1 MAKARMTARGLWPL
15 FGAVALFVA
24 AGSLQNALLG
34 FHLAAAG
41 LDSGLTSF
49 LIALYFGG
57 FFAGAYHA
65 PKLVR
70 AFGQITAFGVPAVGA
85 GVLLPLFSLSD
96 SLPLIA
102 LLQLLTGFAIACQYV
117 VAESWL
123 NLEADSSFRARLFG
137 LYMIF
142 WFAAA
147 AGGPLLLS
155 LGGQELTPLF
165 LLCGGMMLLSGLL
178 VRRLRGR
185 EWQGEFALPMPLKP
199 VWRACPTGFIATLL
213 VGISFG
219 AVLGLTAAYG
229 QHRGLDA
236 AGTSLFVA
244 AFIIGGALTQY
255 LAGFLSDRFGR
266 LPVLFAFT
274 LLATLGAAALLYV
287 REDAGL
293 YLAALAFGAFALP
306 IYALGVAQVQDHV
319 AESARVAA
327 SGGLLILNGFGSFIG
342 PLLIAALSAPFG
354 PAALFIVLGAAH
366 GLLALSVVLGARLP
380 SARAAN

>member
-1 MAKARMTARGLWPL
+1 
-15 FGAVALFVA
+15 
-24 AGSLQNALLG
+24 
-34 FHLAAAG
+34 
-41 LDSGLTSF
+41 
-49 LIALYFGG
+49 
-57 FFAGAYHA
+57 
-65 PKLVR
+65 
-70 AFGQITAFGVPAVGA
+70 
-85 GVLLPLFSLSD
+85 
-96 SLPLIA
+96 
-102 LLQLLTGFAIACQYV
+102 
-117 VAESWL
+117 
-123 NLEADSSFRARLFG
+123 
-137 LYMIF
+137 
-142 WFAAA
+142 
-147 AGGPLLLS
+147 
-155 LGGQELTPLF
+155 
-165 LLCGGMMLLSGLL
+165 
-178 VRRLRGR
+178 
-185 EWQGEFALPMPLKP
+185 MPLKP

-266 LPVLFAFT
+266 LSVLFAFT

-287 REDAGL
+287 RGDAQL
-293 YLAALAFGAFALP
+293 YMAALAFGAFALP

-319 AESARVAA
+319 PERARVAA

-342 PLLIAALSAPFG
+342 PLLIAALSVPFG

-366 GLLALSVVLGARLP
+366 GLLALAVVVGARLP